1 MIATYLLLLTTSVVQ
16 SEAHCPVHEGRYV
29 LGFEAS
35 YLVPS
40 RGEYKGRKIWIE
52 NSNKLATY
60 LAASSKRN
68 TAWKHADVRLK
79 GCVKAGRFGA
89 LGAYKLS
96 IGSFD
101 VIDFTAK

>member
-1 MIATYLLLLTTSVVQ
+1 MIVTYLFFLTTSVVQ
-16 SEAHCPVHEGRYV
+16 PQAHCPVHEGRYV

-60 LAASSKRN
+60 FTASKRN
-68 TAWKHADVRLK
+68 MVWKHADVRLK
-79 GCVKAGRFGA
+79 GCVNVGRFGA
-89 LGAYKLS
+89 LGTYRLS